1 MVLRR
6 GWGGGARAARGMA
19 DGIVRT
25 MSETAGSQPGGRAA
39 SLIVGVVADVPEVVI
54 TESASLAHDL
64 GAALVFAT
72 VEPLRYSIS
81 TLPDGSVLSMPL
93 DPDVADTQE
102 ESFDPDLQTRIEA
115 LLQNASAE
123 FVARAG
129 DPAIE
134 LGRLAEERG
143 ARAIAVGTRKPGF
156 RASLEEFLAGS
167 IAVSLAHN
175 QARPVIV
182 IPVAHTVDGDD
193 PARRGGTPDA
203 A

>member
-1 MVLRR
+1 
-6 GWGGGARAARGMA
+6 
-19 DGIVRT
+19 
-25 MSETAGSQPGGRAA
+25 MSEAAGSQGDGATSARP
-39 SLIVGVVADVPEVVI
+39 LIVGVVTDVPEVVI
-54 TESASLAHDL
+54 TESAALARDL
-64 GAALVFAT
+64 RAPLVFVS

-102 ESFDPDLQTRIEA
+102 ETFDPDLAGRLRRLVSDPFEI
-115 LLQNASAE
+115 
-123 FVARAG
+123 VARAG

-134 LGRLAEERG
+134 LGRVADERN

-167 IAVSLAHN
+167 IGVSLAPN

-182 IPVAHTVDGDD
+182 IPVGHTVDGHD
-193 PARRGGTPDA
+193 PARRGDA
-203 A
+203 DGVA

>member
-1 MVLRR
+1 MTD
-6 GWGGGARAARGMA
+6 A
-19 DGIVRT
+19 
-25 MSETAGSQPGGRAA
+25 AGSQAAGAA
-39 SLIVGVVADVPEVVI
+39 SSRPLVVGVVADVPDVVI
-54 TESASLAHDL
+54 TEAGTLAADL
-64 GAALVFAT
+64 GTPLVFVT

-102 ESFDPDLQTRIEA
+102 ESFDPDLATRIRQLVPTA
-115 LLQNASAE
+115 DPS
-123 FVARAG
+123 FIARAG

-134 LGRLAEERG
+134 LARFAEERD

-182 IPVAHTVDGDD
+182 IPVAHTIEGHD
-193 PARRGGTPDA
+193 PARHGAQPDA
-203 A
+203 S

>member
-1 MVLRR
+1 MTD
-6 GWGGGARAARGMA
+6 A
-19 DGIVRT
+19 
-25 MSETAGSQPGGRAA
+25 AGSQAGGAA
-39 SLIVGVVADVPEVVI
+39 SRPLIVGVVADVPDVVI
-54 TESASLAHDL
+54 IEAASV
-64 GAALVFAT
+64 AAEWGTPIVFAT

-93 DPDVADTQE
+93 DPDVADTQQE
-102 ESFDPDLQTRIEA
+102 TFDPDLIARINA
-115 LLQNASAE
+115 LAPDTDAE

-134 LGRLAEERG
+134 LARLADERN

-167 IAVSLAHN
+167 IGVSLAHN

-182 IPVAHTVDGDD
+182 IPVSHTVEGHD
-193 PARRGGTPDA
+193 PARRPPSPDA
-203 A
+203 S

>member
-1 MVLRR
+1 MTD
-6 GWGGGARAARGMA
+6 A
-19 DGIVRT
+19 
-25 MSETAGSQPGGRAA
+25 AGSQAGGAA
-39 SLIVGVVADVPEVVI
+39 SRPLIVGVVADVPDVVV
-54 TESASLAHDL
+54 TEA
-64 GAALVFAT
+64 AALAAEWGTPIVFAT

-93 DPDVADTQE
+93 DPDVADTQH
-102 ESFDPDLQTRIEA
+102 ESFDPDLAARINVLA
-115 LLQNASAE
+115 PGAHPE

-134 LGRLAEERG
+134 LARLADELN

-175 QARPVIV
+175 QSRPVIV
-182 IPVAHTVDGDD
+182 IPVAHTVEGHD
-193 PARRGGTPDA
+193 PARRAPAPDA
-203 A
+203 S

>member
-1 MVLRR
+1 MTD
-6 GWGGGARAARGMA
+6 A
-19 DGIVRT
+19 
-25 MSETAGSQPGGRAA
+25 AGSQAAGAA
-39 SLIVGVVADVPEVVI
+39 SSRPLIVGVVADVPDVVI
-54 TESASLAHDL
+54 TEAARLGSEL
-64 GAALVFAT
+64 GASVVFAT

-102 ESFDPDLQTRIEA
+102 ETFDPDLVARIRA
-115 LLQNASAE
+115 LAPDARPE

-134 LGRLAEERG
+134 LARLADERD

-175 QARPVIV
+175 QTRPVIV
-182 IPVAHTVDGDD
+182 IPEAHTVEGHD
-193 PARRGGTPDA
+193 PARRAPSSDA
-203 A
+203 S

>member
-1 MVLRR
+1 MP
-6 GWGGGARAARGMA
+6 
-19 DGIVRT
+19 D
-25 MSETAGSQPGGRAA
+25 
-39 SLIVGVVADVPEVVI
+39 VVI
-54 TESASLAHDL
+54 TEAASLAAEL
-64 GAALVFAT
+64 RTPIVFAT
-72 VEPLRYSIS
+72 VEALRYSIS

-93 DPDVADTQE
+93 EPDVAEAQE
-102 ESFDPDLQTRIEA
+102 ETFDPQLVSRINA
-115 LLQNASAE
+115 LVPHARPE

-134 LGRLAEERG
+134 LARLADERD

-182 IPVAHTVDGDD
+182 IPVAHTVEGHD
-193 PARRGGTPDA
+193 PARREHTAG
-203 A
+203 

>member
-1 MVLRR
+1 
-6 GWGGGARAARGMA
+6 
-19 DGIVRT
+19 
-25 MSETAGSQPGGRAA
+25 MSDAAGSQAAGAA
-39 SLIVGVVADVPEVVI
+39 SVRPLIVGVVADVPDVVI
-54 TESASLAHDL
+54 TEAAALAADL
-64 GAALVFAT
+64 GATLVFAT

-102 ESFDPDLQTRIEA
+102 ETVDPDLVARITGLIPDTKA
-115 LLQNASAE
+115 DY
-123 FVARAG
+123 VARAG

-134 LGRLAEERG
+134 LARLADERD
-143 ARAIAVGTRKPGF
+143 AKAIAVGTRKPGF

-182 IPVAHTVDGDD
+182 IPVAHTLEGHD
-193 PARRGGTPDA
+193 PARRAASSDA
-203 A
+203 S

>member
-1 MVLRR
+1 MTD
-6 GWGGGARAARGMA
+6 A
-19 DGIVRT
+19 
-25 MSETAGSQPGGRAA
+25 AGSQAAGAA
-39 SLIVGVVADVPEVVI
+39 SSRPLVAGVVADVPDVVI
-54 TESASLAHDL
+54 TEA
-64 GAALVFAT
+64 AALAAQLGSTIVFAT

-102 ESFDPDLQTRIEA
+102 ETFDPDLVARIRS
-115 LLQNASAE
+115 LVPDASPE

-134 LGRLAEERG
+134 LARLAEERD

-182 IPVAHTVDGDD
+182 IPVAHTVEGHD
-193 PARRGGTPDA
+193 PARRAPSSDA
-203 A
+203 S

>member
-1 MVLRR
+1 MTD
-6 GWGGGARAARGMA
+6 A
-19 DGIVRT
+19 
-25 MSETAGSQPGGRAA
+25 AGSQAAHAA
-39 SLIVGVVADVPEVVI
+39 STRPLVVGVVADVPDVVI
-54 TESASLAHDL
+54 TEADALAADL
-64 GAALVFAT
+64 GTPLVFVT

-102 ESFDPDLQTRIEA
+102 ETFDPDLMSRIER
-115 LLQNASAE
+115 LLPGRTASFA
-123 FVARAG
+123 ARAG

-134 LGRLAEERG
+134 LARFADEHD

-175 QARPVIV
+175 QARPIIV
-182 IPVAHTVDGDD
+182 IPVAHTVEGHD
-193 PARRGGTPDA
+193 PARHDPRSA
-203 A
+203 S

>member
-1 MVLRR
+1 MTD
-6 GWGGGARAARGMA
+6 A
-19 DGIVRT
+19 
-25 MSETAGSQPGGRAA
+25 AGSQAAGAA
-39 SLIVGVVADVPEVVI
+39 SVRPLVVGVVADVPDVVI
-54 TESASLAHDL
+54 TEAGALAAEL
-64 GAALVFAT
+64 GSPLVFVT

-102 ESFDPDLQTRIEA
+102 ESFDPDLFSRIERLVPNSGA
-115 LLQNASAE
+115 TYA
-123 FVARAG
+123 ARAG

-134 LGRLAEERG
+134 LARFADEQD

-175 QARPVIV
+175 QARPIIV
-182 IPVAHTVDGDD
+182 IPVAHTIEGHD
-193 PARRGGTPDA
+193 PARRAQPDA
-203 A
+203 S

>member
-1 MVLRR
+1 
-6 GWGGGARAARGMA
+6 
-19 DGIVRT
+19 
-25 MSETAGSQPGGRAA
+25 MSEAAGSQSGGAA
-39 SLIVGVVADVPEVVI
+39 SAQPVIVGVVADVPDVVI
-54 TESASLAHDL
+54 TEAASLAQQL
-64 GAALVFAT
+64 GASVVFAT

-93 DPDVADTQE
+93 DPDTSDAQE
-102 ESFDPDLQTRIEA
+102 ERFDPELAGRIRG
-115 LLQNASAE
+115 LLANVPDIPDASAR

-134 LGRLAEERG
+134 LARLADELD

-167 IAVSLAHN
+167 IAVALAHN

-182 IPVAHTVDGDD
+182 IPVAHTVEGAD
-193 PARRGGTPDA
+193 PARRGDDA
-203 A
+203 S

>member
-1 MVLRR
+1 
-6 GWGGGARAARGMA
+6 
-19 DGIVRT
+19 
-25 MSETAGSQPGGRAA
+25 MSEAAGSQPGGGAA
-39 SLIVGVVADVPEVVI
+39 SAHPVIVGVVADVPDVVI
-54 TESASLAHDL
+54 TEAASLARDL
-64 GAALVFAT
+64 GARLVFAT

-102 ESFDPDLQTRIEA
+102 ETFDPDLQARIVG
-115 LLQNASAE
+115 LVPNASAE

-134 LGRLAEERG
+134 LGRLAEERD
-143 ARAIAVGTRKPGF
+143 ARVIAVGTRKPGF

-175 QARPVIV
+175 QARPVVV
-182 IPVAHTVDGDD
+182 IPVAHTVEGHD
-193 PARRGGTPDA
+193 PARRSDAPDA

>member
-1 MVLRR
+1 MTD
-6 GWGGGARAARGMA
+6 A
-19 DGIVRT
+19 
-25 MSETAGSQPGGRAA
+25 AGSHAAGAA
-39 SLIVGVVADVPEVVI
+39 SSRPLIIGVVADVPDVVV
-54 TESASLAHDL
+54 TEA
-64 GAALVFAT
+64 AALGVELGCPIVFAT

-102 ESFDPDLQTRIEA
+102 ETFDPDL
-115 LLQNASAE
+115 ASHILSLVPDVRPE

-134 LGRLAEERG
+134 LARLADERD

-167 IAVSLAHN
+167 IGVSLAHN

-182 IPVAHTVDGDD
+182 IPVAHTIEGHD
-193 PARRGGTPDA
+193 PARRAPASDA
-203 A
+203 S

>member
-1 MVLRR
+1 MTE
-6 GWGGGARAARGMA
+6 A
-19 DGIVRT
+19 
-25 MSETAGSQPGGRAA
+25 AGSQAAGAA
-39 SLIVGVVADVPEVVI
+39 SVRPLVVGVVADVPDAVI
-54 TESASLAHDL
+54 TEAASLAADL
-64 GAALVFAT
+64 GSPLLFVT

-93 DPDVADTQE
+93 DPDVPDAQE
-102 ESFDPDLQTRIEA
+102 ETFDPDLAQRVRDLVPHAEA
-115 LLQNASAE
+115 AFL
-123 FVARAG
+123 ARAG

-134 LGRLAEERG
+134 LARLAEERD

-182 IPVAHTVDGDD
+182 IPVAHTMEGHD
-193 PARRGGTPDA
+193 PARRSAPVDDA
-203 A
+203 S